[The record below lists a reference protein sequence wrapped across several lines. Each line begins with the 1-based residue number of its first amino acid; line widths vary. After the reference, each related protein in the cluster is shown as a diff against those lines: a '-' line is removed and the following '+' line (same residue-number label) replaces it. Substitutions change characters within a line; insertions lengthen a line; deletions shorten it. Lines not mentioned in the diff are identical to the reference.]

1 MDAHAKRDSL
11 LDPQTERICRVCG
24 HAQLDEDTPH
34 EYAAGLTD
42 RLICGNCGAHHLI

>member
-1 MDAHAKRDSL
+1 MANHDAPLNLATA
-11 LDPQTERICRVCG
+11 TERICRVCG
-24 HAQLDEDTPH
+24 HTQLAEDTPH